1 VEKMIFGDPAE
12 DLMIFS
18 EILNVY
24 IRYNLLNFLEVHHH
38 RRFASMGTL
47 DYTSLRRITPDVVY
61 AAPVEQCMHMGVL
74 QLAVHA

>member
-1 VEKMIFGDPAE
+1 MIFGDPVE

-18 EILNVY
+18 KILNVY

-47 DYTSLRRITPDVVY
+47 DYT
-61 AAPVEQCMHMGVL
+61 
-74 QLAVHA
+74 